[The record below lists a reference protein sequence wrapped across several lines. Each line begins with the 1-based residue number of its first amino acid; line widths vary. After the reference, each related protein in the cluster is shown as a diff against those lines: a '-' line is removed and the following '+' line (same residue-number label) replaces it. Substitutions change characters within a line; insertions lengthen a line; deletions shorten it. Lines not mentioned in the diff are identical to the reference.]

1 VFKKSTFVR
10 TILWFLLFFPYSRQ
24 EIIDVFEK
32 YIDNNV
38 RHMERSEAIQM
49 LRSEF
54 GFDEDQAAT
63 MFDAFDKD
71 KNGQMSVWEFQQF
84 YVTLGT
90 Q

>member
-1 VFKKSTFVR
+1 
-10 TILWFLLFFPYSRQ
+10 
-24 EIIDVFEK
+24 
-32 YIDNNV
+32 
-38 RHMERSEAIQM
+38 MERSEAIQM